1 MEDGDRSKMKLTYFV
16 HGSTIDNEKNI
27 SSGWNDAELS
37 KLGVEQSLKL
47 KELVKDK
54 KFDAVFC
61 SDLKRAIK
69 TANLSFQ
76 NSKIIIDKRL
86 RECNYGDYN
95 GRDSRRLDK
104 EYHNHLSNP
113 FPNGESLTDVE
124 KRIRN
129 FLEEI
134 SLKFPKK
141 QVAIVSHKSPQL
153 AFEVIINKKTWKEA
167 LDTDWRISKSW
178 QPGWEYDLK

>member
-1 MEDGDRSKMKLTYFV
+1 MIITYFV
-16 HGSTIDNEKNI
+16 HGTTLDNEKNI

-37 KLGVEQSLKL
+37 ELGVEQALKL

-54 KFDAVFC
+54 KFDIVFC
-61 SDLKRAIK
+61 SDLVRARK
-69 TANLSFQ
+69 TAKLSFP

-86 RECNYGDYN
+86 RECNYGDYTR
-95 GRDSRRLDK
+95 GDSNFLDK
-104 EYHNHLSNP
+104 KYYFHITNP

-129 FLEEI
+129 FLKEV

-178 QPGWEYDLK
+178 QPGWEYNLE